1 MPLYNAV
8 DRRILIDNLMSET
21 IVRKTISFYRY
32 FILENPQE
40 FRDQLYREWSDM
52 NCFGRIYVAREGIN
66 AQMSIPEEQMEAF
79 LASLAQHPIFDQ
91 IPVKYAIEDNG
102 KSFYKLSIKVKAKL
116 VADGLDDGAFDVTNV
131 GKHLSALEFHELAGS
146 GEHILVDMRNHY
158 ESEIGRFKGAICPE
172 ADTFREELV
181 MVTDLL
187 KDQKEAKLLLY
198 CTGGIRCEKASAYLK
213 HQGFKDVN
221 QLHGGILEYAR
232 NIKKLNLTSH
242 FTGKN
247 FVFDER
253 MGESVDGQV
262 IANCHQCGKPCDL
275 HANCANELCHLL
287 FIQCGECAGKY
298 EGCCS
303 SGCLDQKNAPTLEKH
318 LIRQQANY
326 KFGNRSVY
334 RKSFRLVENA
344 HRNQGWLDN
353 NITTAE
359 NLSI

>member
-8 DRRILIDNLMSET
+8 DRKILLNNLMAEPF
-21 IVRKTISFYRY
+21 VRKTISFYRY
-32 FILENPQE
+32 FILDNPQE
-40 FRDQLYREWSDM
+40 FRDQIYREWSGM

-66 AQMSIPEEQMEAF
+66 AQMSVPEERLEAF
-79 LASLAQHPIFDQ
+79 LKSLTQYPIFDQ

-116 VADGLDDGAFDVTNV
+116 VADGLDDDAYDVTNV
-131 GKHLSALEFHELAGS
+131 GKHLTALEFHELAGS
-146 GEHILVDMRNHY
+146 NEHIVVDMRNHY

-172 ADTFREELV
+172 ADTFREELA

-213 HQGFKDVN
+213 HQGFQDVN

-232 NIKKLNLTSH
+232 NIKKLNLPSH

-262 IANCHQCGKPCDL
+262 IASCHQCGEPCDL

-287 FIQCGECAGKY
+287 FIQCAACAGKY

-303 SGCLDQKNAPTLEKH
+303 EGCRDQKNVPELEK
-318 LIRQQANY
+318 LVLRKELNY
-326 KFGNRSVY
+326 QFGNRSAY
-334 RKSFRLVENA
+334 RKSFRLVKNA
-344 HRNQGWLDN
+344 GKV
-353 NITTAE
+353 
-359 NLSI
+359 S